1 MPANAN
7 KKVLITGANGFIGQ
21 FLGHY
26 LLENDYH
33 LVHALRSPKSI
44 QQALAAGQ
52 LQYIGN
58 IDAHTD
64 WSQALKA
71 VDIVVHLA
79 ARVHVM
85 AETAANP
92 LLAFEQTNYHGTI
105 NLAKQAISAGVKR
118 FIYLSSIKVNGE
130 QTKEQPFCADDP
142 AVTLDDPY
150 ALSKQQA
157 ELALLDLQ
165 QQGLLE
171 VVIIRPP
178 LVYGAGVKGNFLR
191 LIQLAEKQLPLP
203 LKQIKNQRSLVS
215 VNNLCSLIQC
225 GMEHPKASGQ
235 VFLVSDGRDISSSE
249 LLAQISQALQCK
261 NRLFYLPRGLL
272 QVLTSAI
279 GKSQEF
285 QRLFDSLQV
294 DIDKNRQLL
303 NWQPQTSM
311 QSALQQTINFY
322 QKEQAE

>member
-1 MPANAN
+1 VPENAN
-7 KKVLITGANGFIGQ
+7 KKVLITGANGLIGR

-26 LLENDYH
+26 LLENDCQ
-33 LVHALRSPKSI
+33 LVHALRSPNSI

-58 IDAHTD
+58 IDAGTD
-64 WSQALKA
+64 WSQALKN

-85 AETAANP
+85 EETAANP
-92 LLAFEQTNYHGTI
+92 LLAFEKTNYHGTI

-130 QTKEQPFCADDP
+130 QTQEQPFSADDP
-142 AVTLDDPY
+142 LASLNDPY

-191 LIQLAEKQLPLP
+191 LIQLVEKQLPLP
-203 LKQIKNQRSLVS
+203 LKQIKNLRSLVS

-225 GMEHPKASGQ
+225 CIEHPKASGQ
-235 VFLVSDGRDISSSE
+235 VFLVSDGKDISSSE
-249 LLAQISQALQCK
+249 LLLQISHYLRICTAAL
-261 NRLFYLPRGLL
+261 NLL
-272 QVLTSAI
+272 
-279 GKSQEF
+279 
-285 QRLFDSLQV
+285 
-294 DIDKNRQLL
+294 
-303 NWQPQTSM
+303 
-311 QSALQQTINFY
+311 
-322 QKEQAE
+322 